1 MGQRERLFARLG
13 IVGAW
18 TALVSGLLLYLA
30 VLIVGRVSAADE
42 GPGAVVSLSGFL
54 LGWLGT
60 VSDAGAVGVGVGLL
74 LLVVGWVRLV
84 TLVP

>member
-18 TALVSGLLLYLA
+18 TTLVSGLLLYLA
-30 VLIVGRVSAADE
+30 VLVARRVGTAAGGGRVVSA
-42 GPGAVVSLSGFL
+42 SGFL
-54 LGWLGT
+54 LEWLGA
-60 VSDAGAVGVGVGLL
+60 VSEAGTVGVGLGLL